1 MSSFGWLG
9 GRQVSRSVWH
19 MGKKTCFPHVL
30 GIRLSNADANWL
42 SKKAESLGSTD
53 RIKETRSGN
62 RCRTAKYPHK
72 IEICTPIRQEV
83 WSIVRPFL
91 VHLIAHLAM
100 FCLAEVS
107 LAVMLILTCGMLFFC
122 DCLFG
127 WQEIYIKI
135 MCVTVEVILTLYFMK
150 FTPFKTPRVTPF

>member
-9 GRQVSRSVWH
+9 GRQVNRSVWH

-53 RIKETRSGN
+53 RTKETRSGN

-72 IEICTPIRQEV
+72 IDICTPIHQEV
-83 WSIVRPFL
+83 WSTVRPFL

-100 FCLAEVS
+100 FCLAAAS
-107 LAVMLILTCGMLFFC
+107 LAFMLIVTYGMLLFC
-122 DCLFG
+122 DYLFG
-127 WQEIYIKI
+127 EQEVYIKI
-135 MCVTVEVILTLYFMK
+135 GCIIGEVILTLYFMK
-150 FTPFKTPRVTPF
+150 FTPFKTPRVAPF